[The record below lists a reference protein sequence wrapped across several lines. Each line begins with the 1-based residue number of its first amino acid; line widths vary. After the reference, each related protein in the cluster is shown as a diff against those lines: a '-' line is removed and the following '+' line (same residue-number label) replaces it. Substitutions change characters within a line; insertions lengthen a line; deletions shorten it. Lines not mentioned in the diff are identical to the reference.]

1 VNLKDPLPQTLQ
13 GTVSAHFGDGDNIQ
27 IALAGDLSP
36 EGTFGETWLVASTD
50 QVMVAPRPSGD
61 GHPDGT
67 LPSAPA
73 PEGSPNHL
81 FPLGVRTFPTK
92 TLRRVQGE
100 PLIGGFRLVAE
111 VDGRR
116 EVLLYY
122 SGYLKERFAEAAWAL
137 GKLAEEGKFTSTLK
151 EEALRC
157 SRCGRWLPEKGGI
170 CPACVSKRKVLRR
183 MMEYL
188 RPHLWTAGSL
198 AAASA
203 TGTLISIAYPQLV
216 RYLIDGALEGA
227 GLSSRRLQALVFIVL
242 GMALIQVGQLAV
254 AFWTAKVAPHL
265 SYRVVGDI
273 RAALFYRL
281 AILSLNFYDR
291 QQVGAIM
298 SRVGNDTSTLQQFLC
313 DGLPMLLNESLT
325 LVGISLALF
334 LMNWQLTLLILIPA
348 PFIVLGAIFLW
359 KYLHRL
365 FYVWYIRWSSLSAF
379 LNEALT
385 GIRVIKA
392 FAQEPRT
399 LTRFDERNEAVVDIG
414 IRSESMWGRLFAVMN
429 AITSSG
435 TLLVWLVGGSMVIFH
450 AEGMTVGILV
460 AFTGY
465 LGMFYG
471 PMRWFSNI
479 YNWMNRAFAGG
490 ERIFEFID
498 SRPEVYSPPEAKRLP
513 RIRGEV
519 AFEAVEFGYD
529 PSKPVLHDVSFQ
541 VAPGEMI
548 GLVGRS
554 GAGKSTVVKLLCRF
568 YDPQRGR
575 VLVDGVPLTEVDLR
589 DLRGQVGL
597 VPQEPLLFAGTI
609 AENIAFAKPEAS
621 AEEIMEAARAA
632 NAHDFILAKPNG
644 YDTLLTEGGTGLSVG
659 EKQRISIARAILRSP
674 RLLILDE
681 ATSSVDT
688 ETERQIQEAI
698 DRLVSERTTFAI
710 AHRLSTLRGATR
722 LIVLED
728 GKIKEM
734 GTHDELMAMPEGI
747 FRKLVTLQAEAS
759 KVIEVGV

>member
-1 VNLKDPLPQTLQ
+1 VNLKDPLPPTIQ
-13 GTVSAHFGDGDNIQ
+13 GTVGTHFGDGDNVQ

-50 QVMVAPRPSGD
+50 LVLVAPLAD
-61 GHPDGT
+61 GAGS
-67 LPSAPA
+67 SAGLQEAA
-73 PEGSPNHL
+73 PREL
-81 FPLGVRTFPTK
+81 FPTGLRTFPTK
-92 TLRRVQGE
+92 TLRHVHGE

-137 GKLAEEGKFTSTLK
+137 GKLAEEGSFTSTLK

-157 SRCGRWLPEKGGI
+157 GRCGRWLPEKGGI

-188 RPHLWTAGSL
+188 RPHFWTAASL
-198 AAASA
+198 AAATA

-216 RYLIDGALEGA
+216 RQLIDSALGGS
-227 GLSSRRLQALVFIVL
+227 GLSSRRLQVLVFVVV
-242 GMALIQVGQLAV
+242 GMALIQVGQLGV
-254 AFWTAKVAPHL
+254 AFWTAKVAPYL

-273 RAALFYRL
+273 RATLFYRL
-281 AILSLNFYDR
+281 AILTLNFYDR

-298 SRVGNDTSTLQQFLC
+298 SRVNNDTSTLQQFLC

-325 LVGISLALF
+325 LVGISLVLF
-334 LMNWQLTLLILIPA
+334 LMNWKLTLLILIPA
-348 PFIVLGAIFLW
+348 PFIVLGAVFLW
-359 KYLHRL
+359 QYLHRL
-365 FYVWYIRWSSLSAF
+365 FYIWYIRWSSLSAF
-379 LNEALT
+379 LNEAIT

-399 LTRFDERNEAVVDIG
+399 LNRFDQRNEALVDIG
-414 IRSESMWGRLFAVMN
+414 IRTDSMWSRLFAVLN

-435 TLLVWLVGGSMVIFH
+435 TLLVWLVGGGMVIYH
-450 AEGMTVGILV
+450 SEGMTVGTLV

-471 PMRWFSNI
+471 PMQWFSRV
-479 YNWMNRAFAGG
+479 YNWMNRSFAGA

-498 SRPEVYSPPEAKRLP
+498 SPPEVYSPPGAKRLP
-513 RIRGEV
+513 QLRGEV
-519 AFEAVEFGYD
+519 TFEEVEFGYD
-529 PSKPVLHDVSFQ
+529 PSKPVLHNISFH

-554 GAGKSTVVKLLCRF
+554 GAGKTTLVKLLCRF

-575 VLVDGVPLTEVDLR
+575 VLVDGVSLTDADLR
-589 DLRGQVGL
+589 DLRGQIGL

-621 AEEIMEAARAA
+621 SEEIMEAARAA

-644 YDTLLTEGGTGLSVG
+644 YDTLVAEGGTGLSVG
-659 EKQRISIARAILRSP
+659 EKQRVSIARAILRSP

-681 ATSSVDT
+681 ATSSVDS
-688 ETERQIQEAI
+688 ETEKQIQEAI
-698 DRLVSERTTFAI
+698 DRLVSQRTTFAI

-722 LIVLED
+722 LIVMED
-728 GKIKEM
+728 GRIKEM

-747 FRKLVTLQAEAS
+747 FCKLVTLQAEAS
-759 KVIEVGV
+759 KVIEVGT